1 MALMTPKR
9 GSIYLANCN
18 PAKGSEPG
26 KVRPCLVIQTDSLNE
41 IGHRTIAV
49 LPLTTKLLNDALP
62 MRVTIKAR
70 DNLNQTSQ
78 VMLDQIRA
86 FDIGRFTSDA
96 LTVLNDTEMGLVEEG
111 LRILLVLEY

>member
-1 MALMTPKR
+1 MTPKR
-9 GSIYLANCN
+9 GSIYLANFN

-49 LPLTTKLLNDALP
+49 LPLTTRLLDDALP
-62 MRVTIKAR
+62 MRVTIEAR
-70 DNLNQTSQ
+70 DNLKQTSQ
-78 VMLDQIRA
+78 IMLDQIRA
-86 FDIGRFTSDA
+86 FDLGRFTSDA

>member
-1 MALMTPKR
+1 MTPQR
-9 GSIYLANCN
+9 GSIYLANFN

-41 IGHRTIAV
+41 SGHRTIAV
-49 LPLTTKLLNDALP
+49 LPLTTRILDNALP
-62 MRVTIKAR
+62 MRVTIEAR
-70 DNLNQTSQ
+70 DNLKQTSQ
-78 VMLDQIRA
+78 IMLDQIRA
-86 FDIGRFTSDA
+86 FDVRRFTSDA